1 MSYTNGVGGLQQL
14 LNSMTSKATP
24 PAEPAAG
31 SKRQDAAIANAGRV
45 ANADHT
51 DLSSAGGL
59 IAQALQGSD
68 TRTAKVA
75 ALQQA
80 IASGT
85 YNVSSSDVAGKM
97 IQSLLE

>member
-14 LNSMTSKATP
+14 LRSMTPTTTQ
-24 PAEPAAG
+24 PAEPANPPSLNG
-31 SKRQDAAIANAGRV
+31 AATAHSGGENC
-45 ANADHT
+45 ADQT
-51 DLSSAGGL
+51 SLSSAGGL
-59 IAQALQGSD
+59 IAEALEGSD

-85 YNVSSSDVAGKM
+85 YNVSSADVADKM

>member
-14 LNSMTSKATP
+14 LGSMTPTTTQPANP
-24 PAEPAAG
+24 PNQGGAAVAHSG
-31 SKRQDAAIANAGRV
+31 GENRADQAN
-45 ANADHT
+45 
-51 DLSSAGGL
+51 LSSASGL
-59 IAQALQGSD
+59 IAHALEGSD

-85 YNVSSSDVAGKM
+85 YNVSSADVADKM